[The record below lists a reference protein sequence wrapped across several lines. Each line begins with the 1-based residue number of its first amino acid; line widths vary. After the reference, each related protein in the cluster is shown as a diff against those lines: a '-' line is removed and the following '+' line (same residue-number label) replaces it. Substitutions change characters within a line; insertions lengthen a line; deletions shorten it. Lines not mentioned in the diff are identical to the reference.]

1 MSEDDSKGKARPP
14 YARYAFHN
22 PYNYALMGGVGATA
36 LMTGNWWMLIAGA
49 GMEALWMLFGPDS
62 KALRKLVW
70 DKQFSEEQRAAAAA
84 KLQQMMGRLS
94 DQRRYSFERL
104 LATRDEIMR
113 LSANNPSFTA
123 DLLRGEL
130 AKLDTLSDLYV
141 ELATTA
147 ERYDEYLERVDLR
160 DLERESRRLEDAIEG
175 PAGDVARKNLQ
186 ILDRR
191 KEKLREI
198 SDYVTKAQ
206 AQMSLIEST
215 FQLLADQVVTLQSPH
230 ELGGQLDELIDG
242 VEAVRDVS
250 REAEKILQ
258 TDAA

>member
-1 MSEDDSKGKARPP
+1 MSEDDSKGRARPP

-84 KLQQMMGRLS
+84 KLQQMMARLS

-113 LSANNPSFTA
+113 LSANNP
-123 DLLRGEL
+123 
-130 AKLDTLSDLYV
+130 
-141 ELATTA
+141 
-147 ERYDEYLERVDLR
+147 
-160 DLERESRRLEDAIEG
+160 
-175 PAGDVARKNLQ
+175 
-186 ILDRR
+186 
-191 KEKLREI
+191 
-198 SDYVTKAQ
+198 
-206 AQMSLIEST
+206 
-215 FQLLADQVVTLQSPH
+215 
-230 ELGGQLDELIDG
+230 
-242 VEAVRDVS
+242 
-250 REAEKILQ
+250 
-258 TDAA
+258 